1 MLYCKFSE
9 EIASTGEVYI
19 LLDHLYKRGEYL
31 ECLYCSIYFYK
42 RGTSTRE
49 VLLQERYFYKK
60 STSTREV
67 SSRPTLTIGAVPV
80 SPHAVSLAFGFFL
93 PVGHYKVVSPQLG
106 LYCLIHFISRDTGWS
121 RLFLDWRTCR
131 SSILSRILALPKV
144 ASKAYILPFILCVL
158 GC

>member
-1 MLYCKFSE
+1 MILWIVCNHGDIFLNCVLYCKFSE

-42 RGTSTRE
+42 RG
-49 VLLQERYFYKK
+49 
-60 STSTREV
+60 TSTREV

-106 LYCLIHFISRDTGWS
+106 LYCLIHFLSRDTGWS
-121 RLFLDWRTCR
+121 WLFLDWGTYR
-131 SSILSRILALPKV
+131 SSLLFRILALPKV
-144 ASKAYILPFILCVL
+144 AWKAYILPLILCVL